1 MILPLRFLSELCWP
15 EHALFQSHQ
24 WIDRMAFSQNSASD
38 VEVSDETMK
47 LGVGSRHKPQA
58 SDAGMQDK
66 ETEKPNH
73 VNLKH
78 DISA

>member
-1 MILPLRFLSELCWP
+1 
-15 EHALFQSHQ
+15 
-24 WIDRMAFSQNSASD
+24 MAFSQNSASD

-66 ETEKPNH
+66 EIEKPNH